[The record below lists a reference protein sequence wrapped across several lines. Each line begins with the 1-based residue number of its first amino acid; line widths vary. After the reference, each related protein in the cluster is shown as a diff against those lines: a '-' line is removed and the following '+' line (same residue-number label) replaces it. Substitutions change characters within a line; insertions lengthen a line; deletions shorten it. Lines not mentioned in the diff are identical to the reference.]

1 MLPSCA
7 RMNLASLTTAAA
19 AIMTAA
25 LCITYCYGHQHFDC
39 PLAQHLSPCFCTE
52 RDQGLDVSCSDIS
65 SIQLREVLDVVGLT
79 RQTIWF
85 LRITRAE
92 LYNFPKQ
99 LLEGL
104 DIRNLILVHSNIS
117 SLEKNTFAGDTSRIE
132 SLDLE
137 RNCLDRV
144 PTRALSVLTS
154 LAALSLD
161 HNFIEVLEAHS
172 FSNLESLLWLSL
184 YGNRIRL
191 IDSRAFL
198 GTEASLTRLNLGGN
212 RLGQVPRYALQ
223 RLNCL
228 QGLRLHNNNI
238 TEILVENLPVS
249 LCDLDLS
256 GNDLVKLEGDSF
268 VTLKHLSALD
278 LEDNKI
284 RTIHEEA
291 FNGVYGMFKNFHYI
305 LF

>member
-1 MLPSCA
+1 
-7 RMNLASLTTAAA
+7 MNLAPLKLATAA

-25 LCITYCYGHQHFDC
+25 LCITFSVGQKHFDC
-39 PLAQHLSPCFCTE
+39 PLAQHLSPCHCTE
-52 RDQGLDVSCSDIS
+52 REQGLDVTCSDIS

-79 RQTIWF
+79 RQEVWF

-92 LYNFPKQ
+92 LSTFPKH

-104 DIRNLILVHSNIS
+104 DIRNLILVQSNVTAVEHNAFVDDAS
-117 SLEKNTFAGDTSRIE
+117 KIE

-144 PTRALSVLTS
+144 PTRALSTLRS

-238 TEILVENLPVS
+238 SEILVENLPVS

-256 GNDLVKLEGDSF
+256 GNDLVRLEDDSF

-284 RTIHEEA
+284 VSIHEEA
-291 FNGVYGMFKNFHYI
+291 FHGIYGKSTI
-305 LF
+305 

>member
-1 MLPSCA
+1 MK
-7 RMNLASLTTAAA
+7 LASLAAA

-25 LCITYCYGHQHFDC
+25 LCITHTLGQQHFDC
-39 PLAQHLSPCFCTE
+39 PLARHLSPCTCSE
-52 RDQGLDVSCSDIS
+52 RDRGLDVSCTDIS

-85 LRITRAE
+85 LRISRAD
-92 LYNFPKQ
+92 LSNFPRR

-104 DIRNLILVHSNIS
+104 DIRNLVLVQSNVTA
-117 SLEKNTFAGDTSRIE
+117 LEQGTFQGDASKIE

-144 PTRALSVLTS
+144 PSRALSVLRS

-161 HNFIEVLEAHS
+161 HNLIEVLEAHT
-172 FSNLESLLWLSL
+172 FGNLESLLWLSL

-191 IDSRAFL
+191 IDGRAFL
-198 GTEASLTRLNLGGN
+198 GTESSLTRLNLGGN

-228 QGLRLHNNNI
+228 QGLRLHDNGV
-238 TEILVENLPVS
+238 TEIQVENLPTS

-256 GNDLVKLEGDSF
+256 GNELLHLEADSF

-284 RTIHEEA
+284 RTIHGEA
-291 FNGVYGMFKNFHYI
+291 FNGIYGKTSPSHSHC
-305 LF
+305 